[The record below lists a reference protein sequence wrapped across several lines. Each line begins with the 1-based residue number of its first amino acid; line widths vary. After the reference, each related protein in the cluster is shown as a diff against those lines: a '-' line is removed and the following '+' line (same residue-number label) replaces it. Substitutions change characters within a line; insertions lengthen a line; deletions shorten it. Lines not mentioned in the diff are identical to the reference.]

1 MKERNTHTHS
11 GKKSSLSWTQVL
23 FPLSVFPDSRVEI
36 STAFPCHLEVI
47 YSIMVALGSL
57 KVPMQTSRCLK
68 GRLGA
73 SVSLVT
79 LGFLKQLCHGNQRT
93 NWTLLIGNTT
103 VQLGGSWTRPA
114 RASEAWAP
122 NHHTALLP
130 LAWMTAKPVK
140 CFPECFPNGWH
151 LLSTCVT
158 VYRIQF
164 KCSIV

>member
-1 MKERNTHTHS
+1 MKERNTHTFREKIKSVVNTGPFSLISIPWQQSRDSHS
-11 GKKSSLSWTQVL
+11 IPMSSRGDLQHNGSSGFSESSHADITLSERETWSIGQFSNFGIPETTLSW
-23 FPLSVFPDSRVEI
+23 
-36 STAFPCHLEVI
+36 
-47 YSIMVALGSL
+47 
-57 KVPMQTSRCLK
+57 
-68 GRLGA
+68 
-73 SVSLVT
+73 
-79 LGFLKQLCHGNQRT
+79 NQRT

-140 CFPECFPNGWH
+140 CFPECFPSGWH